1 MEKPNWIL
9 EYWREIESGR
19 TIVSARVRKV
29 YGRLANEIT
38 SPDPESPWRFDV
50 GKANDPIEFIQLFC
64 RQSHGEWIGRP
75 LQLGLFQKA
84 YISALFGFVGKVDGM
99 RRYNETL
106 FVIGRK
112 NGKSTLASGL
122 AAYMLIAD
130 GEGGAEIYSVATK
143 KDQARIVFKES
154 VNMVRQSPDLSRRI
168 KKHRQ
173 DLAYEATFS
182 KFEALASDSNTLDGL
197 NTHLCIMDEL
207 HAIKDRSLYE
217 VMKQSMS
224 ARRQPLLMMI
234 TTAGTIRECIYD
246 EMYEYGC
253 RVADGEIEDEAFLPI
268 IYELDR
274 REEWTDPACW
284 MKANPGLG
292 TIKKLKDLQQK
303 VARAKNNPTGL
314 PGVLTKDFN
323 IRETSSQA
331 WLTYDQIKNPAAFDL
346 EKFRGM
352 YAIGGADLSS
362 TTDLSCVTLIVMRR
376 DDPVKYVV
384 QHYFMPEETLESHMR
399 EDGRVPYDLWNQQGM
414 LTLCPGNKVRFS
426 DLTDWFWDLHKTHG
440 IHPMKIHY
448 DPWSSQY
455 WIDEMIERF
464 GDDVISDGKQGRKPS
479 TGVRQGSRTLSQPMK
494 ELGADLCS
502 KLINYN
508 DSPILTWNLTNVAI
522 KQDVNGNIQPVKIHQ
537 RMRIDGAVSLL
548 IAYTGLLEN
557 WQEYRQYLK
566 AG

>member
-19 TIVSARVRKV
+19 AIVSARVRKV

-38 SPDPESPWRFDV
+38 SPDPESLWRFDV

-197 NTHLCIMDEL
+197 NTHLE
-207 HAIKDRSLYE
+207 YPWE
-217 VMKQSMS
+217 GSMS
-224 ARRQPLLMMI
+224 CCGSHGPCQMHRRDFLR
-234 TTAGTIRECIYD
+234 TAGLAAA
-246 EMYEYGC
+246 GLA
-253 RVADGEIEDEAFLPI
+253 RVAL
-268 IYELDR
+268 
-274 REEWTDPACW
+274 
-284 MKANPGLG
+284 
-292 TIKKLKDLQQK
+292 
-303 VARAKNNPTGL
+303 TG
-314 PGVLTKDFN
+314 
-323 IRETSSQA
+323 RS
-331 WLTYDQIKNPAAFDL
+331 
-346 EKFRGM
+346 
-352 YAIGGADLSS
+352 
-362 TTDLSCVTLIVMRR
+362 
-376 DDPVKYVV
+376 
-384 QHYFMPEETLESHMR
+384 
-399 EDGRVPYDLWNQQGM
+399 
-414 LTLCPGNKVRFS
+414 
-426 DLTDWFWDLHKTHG
+426 
-440 IHPMKIHY
+440 
-448 DPWSSQY
+448 
-455 WIDEMIERF
+455 
-464 GDDVISDGKQGRKPS
+464 
-479 TGVRQGSRTLSQPMK
+479 
-494 ELGADLCS
+494 
-502 KLINYN
+502 
-508 DSPILTWNLTNVAI
+508 DSPPMFDTVELIGKGMTLKRLR
-522 KQDVNGNIQPVKIHQ
+522 K
-537 RMRIDGAVSLL
+537 MIDRLS
-548 IAYTGLLEN
+548 
-557 WQEYRQYLK
+557 
-566 AG
+566 